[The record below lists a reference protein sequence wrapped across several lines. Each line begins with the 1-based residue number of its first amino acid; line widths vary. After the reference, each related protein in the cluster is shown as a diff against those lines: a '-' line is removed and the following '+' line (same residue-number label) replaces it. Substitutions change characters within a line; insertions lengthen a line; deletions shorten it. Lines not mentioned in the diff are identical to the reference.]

1 MGYMYQYM
9 FSRICVLLRVGI
21 MLNQHIN
28 EEALH
33 EWVGFDASL
42 YWTRNFHG
50 VHVLQQ
56 NLWLHLL
63 KLSLV
68 THCLL

>member
-1 MGYMYQYM
+1 MGYMYQYL

-21 MLNQHIN
+21 MINQHIN

-42 YWTRNFHG
+42 YWTRYFYG
-50 VHVLQQ
+50 VHVHVHVQQ
-56 NLWLHLL
+56 IFLAPFA
-63 KLSLV
+63 
-68 THCLL
+68 